1 MDDIKIEFGELYRLK
16 QDSDYW
22 IVNAQRTMRF
32 TDEKPIVVKME
43 HSHRNKIFF
52 GHLQDGGNEIEVEFG
67 INDIVEKFDKEK
79 YEKEEQNKRLN
90 LILLQYDVLNN
101 FQDLQ

>member
-32 TDEKPIVVKME
+32 TDGQPIIVKLE
-43 HSHRNKIFF
+43 HSHLNKLFF
-52 GHLQDGGNEIEVEFG
+52 GHLQDGGCEVEIEFG

-79 YEKEEQNKRLN
+79 HEKEEQKKRLN
-90 LILLQYDVLNN
+90 LIFLDYGVLNN
-101 FQDLQ
+101 FQDL